1 MWEQQFTMESE
12 DSTNEEGVSM
22 KLLSNKGEILDYK
35 SDENISD
42 TYEYRE
48 LNEKLQLEHVK
59 VWRSFP
65 IC

>member
-1 MWEQQFTMESE
+1 MESE
-12 DSTNEEGVSM
+12 DSTNEEDVSM

-48 LNEKLQLEHVK
+48 LKGKLQLEQVK

>member
-1 MWEQQFTMESE
+1 MESE
-12 DSTNEEGVSM
+12 DSTNAEGVSM
-22 KLLSNKGEILDYK
+22 KLLSNKGAILDYK

-42 TYEYRE
+42 TYVYRE
-48 LNEKLQLEHVK
+48 LKGKLQLEHLK

>member
-1 MWEQQFTMESE
+1 MESE

-48 LNEKLQLEHVK
+48 LKGKLQLEQVK
-59 VWRSFP
+59 V
-65 IC
+65 

>member
-1 MWEQQFTMESE
+1 MESE
-12 DSTNEEGVSM
+12 DSTNAEDVSM

-35 SDENISD
+35 SDQNISD
-42 TYEYRE
+42 TYVYRK
-48 LNEKLQLEHVK
+48 LKGKLQLEHLK

>member
-1 MWEQQFTMESE
+1 MWEQQFTMKSE
-12 DSTNEEGVSM
+12 DSTNEEDVSM

-48 LNEKLQLEHVK
+48 LKGKLQLEHVQ

>member
-12 DSTNEEGVSM
+12 DSTNAEGVSM

-42 TYEYRE
+42 TYESRE
-48 LNEKLQLEHVK
+48 LKGKLQLEHVK